1 MNKRLDILNLEWPS
15 SDRDLHMVIP
25 ILSCLKKKYTIKT
38 KSIFNGYFYILL
50 YKPKLL
56 LISNFLGAGINLQI
70 TNLAYKSNIKVVS
83 LVSEGN
89 FDIEYLDQGLFGVS
103 KNKVLNLDKY
113 LLWSER
119 TRKLAIKNI
128 LNSKTKFHFWSN

>member
-1 MNKRLDILNLEWPS
+1 M
-15 SDRDLHMVIP
+15 
-25 ILSCLKKKYTIKT
+25 
-38 KSIFNGYFYILL
+38 L

-119 TRKLAIKNI
+119 TRKLAIKKYPQFKDKI
-128 LNSKTKFHFWSN
+128 FTSGATGFDRYKLLKFVNKQDF